1 MPTSASLSKGKG
13 MSAAAFPKAGLDATS
28 TPDNRVPVP
37 IDHQPFQIAAVLL
50 LHPEWLAATGQA
62 LSNGASA

>member
-1 MPTSASLSKGKG
+1 MPASVSLSKGKR
-13 MSAAAFPKAGLDATS
+13 MSAAAFPKVGLDAMS
-28 TPDNRVPVP
+28 TPDNCVPVP